1 MGLIQ
6 NKVKVSQPVS
16 HIIIEQA
23 GGLKGETGAPGVP
36 GQAATVS
43 VGTTTT
49 LPAGSDAT
57 VENVGSPQDAILNF
71 GIPQGIQGPAGV
83 DGQSA
88 TISVGT
94 TTTLPAGSSATVSNT
109 GTASAAIFNFGIP
122 KGDKG
127 DKGDTGSG
135 LTLSGTVATYAELPN
150 NLTPAD
156 AGKAY
161 LVEADGKL
169 YVWSG
174 TAFPADGAGTQFEGP
189 EGPEGP
195 AGYSPTAT
203 VTKIDNT
210 ATISITDKNGTTTA
224 QISDGSYAAVDDTL
238 SLSST
243 NPVQN
248 KVVTAALN
256 NKQDTLE
263 QGDITSD
270 LLADYSI
277 SSNYLT
283 GQGTDF
289 TLHQTISGTTFTEV
303 EADGDTSQT
312 TLTGKNLFG
321 VADYTTNWGGG
332 SSSCTNNEITI
343 SGTPTA
349 NYIGIVPNNTAL
361 STTIPAGTYTLRLN
375 KTLPFTIYVNLVQT
389 DNTTKWFTITPN
401 ATSYTNTLTAPATK
415 VVSWSDMTGISGQ
428 TYNITGLQ
436 IQFEAG
442 STASSFEQYCGGVPS
457 PNPDYPQFVN
467 TATGLQTIEV
477 VKDNLYN
484 ADDAQGYKW
493 LDASTGQ
500 ISNSN
505 DPNVV
510 SGYISTTVGTT
521 YYISGTDQFKIRAFG
536 YSDTTSDKAIT
547 YINYGETTRSFTA
560 TYPYLR
566 FAIGGGDAV
575 SKISSFGVY
584 ASDDY
589 QKYTINLGKNLCDGV
604 NTNYWVGATT
614 NMTYGRSTGNTGL
627 ILPVDSN
634 TNYTISTTET
644 QARYRLG
651 LGDEA
656 LELNGSS
663 TIYDKVLKDGTS
675 DSVALNSGSHKCI
688 VINATDL
695 TKIQIERGSTATA
708 YSEYFTPIELCKIGT
723 YQDYIYKSGDDW
735 YIHKETTKRT
745 LNGSENWTLISGSD
759 FYYPSGLG
767 SGYSDNETNAIADK
781 LRGLPGSSLSG
792 TNYITLIENGNL
804 RINYSGITTVSA
816 LQTALSSNN
825 ITCYLAL
832 ATPTDT
838 KITNATLIS
847 ELNALLS
854 ANVYADET
862 EVSVSSNDLKLY
874 LKVKAQ
880 GNSKLAYGAVITPT
894 IADGAV
900 TVAKI
905 SDLQALAD
913 ALRPYLS

>member
-1 MGLIQ
+1 MAFSY
-6 NKVKVSQPVS
+6 NKSNLATS
-16 HIIIEQA
+16 T
-23 GGLKGETGAPGVP
+23 LTTGI
-36 GQAATVS
+36 
-43 VGTTTT
+43 
-49 LPAGSDAT
+49 
-57 VENVGSPQDAILNF
+57 N
-71 GIPQGIQGPAGV
+71 
-83 DGQSA
+83 
-88 TISVGT
+88 
-94 TTTLPAGSSATVSNT
+94 SSATSITVSNAT
-109 GTASAAIFNFGIP
+109 SFPDAPFFI
-122 KGDKG
+122 
-127 DKGDTGSG
+127 
-135 LTLSGTVATYAELPN
+135 TLLPS
-150 NLTPAD
+150 D
-156 AGKAY
+156 
-161 LVEADGKL
+161 
-169 YVWSG
+169 
-174 TAFPADGAGTQFEGP
+174 
-189 EGPEGP
+189 
-195 AGYSPTAT
+195 
-203 VTKIDNT
+203 
-210 ATISITDKNGTTTA
+210 TISSIANSEIVLCTAKN
-224 QISDGSYAAVDDTL
+224 S
-238 SLSST
+238 
-243 NPVQN
+243 
-248 KVVTAALN
+248 
-256 NKQDTLE
+256 
-263 QGDITSD
+263 
-270 LLADYSI
+270 
-277 SSNYLT
+277 
-283 GQGTDF
+283 
-289 TLHQTISGTTFTEV
+289 TTFTITRGQRGTTARAFSSGAIVTQGIYTQDLDYAQAVGKKVFSAELSGNAYVITDDMLPNTPDNGLSIRVVFDIDYTGSELKLKLNSGSAANVYVRGATDYSTGSFTSAGVRANIVYSLVYYGGVWSITNMYQKLGFGDIDYSTYMVNSLPNTGV
-303 EADGDTSQT
+303 EGAKYLVSAINYKISKLKGDTSQT

-343 SGTPTA
+343 SGTPTS

-457 PNPDYPQFVN
+457 PNPSYPQFVN

-536 YSDTTSDKAIT
+536 YSDTTSNKAIT
-547 YINYGETTRSFTA
+547 YINYGETARSFTA
-560 TYPYLR
+560 TYPYMRL
-566 FAIGGGDAV
+566 AIGGGDAV

-663 TIYDKVLKDGTS
+663 TIYDKVLKDGTA
-675 DSVALNSGSHKCI
+675 DSITLNSGSHKYLI
-688 VINATDL
+688 VNATDL
-695 TKIQIERGSTATA
+695 TKIQIERGSIATA

-735 YIHKETTKRT
+735 YVHKMTKSIV
-745 LNGSENWTLISGSD
+745 LNGTENWTQTGGGIPYTDTITDYTKVAFTPYSNNFTGSPSVSQASLMPTNTIAFNTTAD
-759 FYYPSGLG
+759 YIRFWVYYPDKWTTG
-767 SGYSDNETNAIADK
+767 SAVATW
-781 LRGLPGSSLSG
+781 LTTHP
-792 TNYITLIENGNL
+792 
-804 RINYSGITTVSA
+804 TTV
-816 LQTALSSNN
+816 
-825 ITCYLAL
+825 YYVL

-838 KITNATLIS
+838 QITNEIIIAQLTAIGAQTITVDDIIDVDGVIPVVPEQTASGDGYFS
-847 ELNALLS
+847 EY
-854 ANVYADET
+854 VYHNGAFT
-862 EVSVSSNDLKLY
+862 
-874 LKVKAQ
+874 KVK
-880 GNSKLAYGAVITPT
+880 
-894 IADGAV
+894 
-900 TVAKI
+900 
-905 SDLQALAD
+905 
-913 ALRPYLS
+913 